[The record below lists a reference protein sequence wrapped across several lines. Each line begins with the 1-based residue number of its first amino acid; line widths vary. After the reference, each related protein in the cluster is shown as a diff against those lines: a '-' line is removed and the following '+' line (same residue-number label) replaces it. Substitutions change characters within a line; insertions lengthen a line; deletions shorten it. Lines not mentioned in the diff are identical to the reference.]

1 MDTQEVVRRAWQE
14 LEPHLVEQGFDLVEL
29 EFLGQG
35 GRGVLRLY
43 VDRSGGVTI
52 DDCVAVS
59 QLLNPVLDAAE
70 FISDS
75 YVLEVSSP
83 GIDRPLRKPGDFQ
96 RFAGEPITLKSALP
110 VNGRKKFKG
119 VLRGVVDGAVSVEC
133 DGQLYAI
140 ALENVQRANLDR

>member
-1 MDTQEVVRRAWQE
+1 MDTQEVVRRAWLE
-14 LEPHLVEQGFDLVEL
+14 LEPHLVEQGFELVEL

-70 FISDS
+70 FISES
-75 YVLEVSSP
+75 YALEVSSP
-83 GIDRPLRKPGDFQ
+83 GIDRPLRKQEHFQ

-133 DGQLYAI
+133 DGQTYAI

>member
-1 MDTQEVVRRAWQE
+1 MDTRELVRRAWTE
-14 LEPHLVEQGFDLVEL
+14 LEPHVLEQGFELVEL
-29 EFLGQG
+29 ELAGQG

-43 VDRSGGVTI
+43 VDREGGVTL

-59 QLLNPVLDAAE
+59 QVLGPVLDAAE
-70 FISDS
+70 FMSDR

-83 GIDRPLRKPGDFQ
+83 GIDRPVRKTEDFQ
-96 RFAGEPITLKSALP
+96 RFTGEPVVLKSAAP

-119 VLRGVVDGAVSVEC
+119 VIRGVVDGAVRVEC
-133 DGQLYAI
+133 DGQVFAI

>member
-1 MDTQEVVRRAWQE
+1 MDTREVVRRAWSE
-14 LEPHLVEQGFDLVEL
+14 LEPHLVEQGFELVEL
-29 EFLGQG
+29 EFVGRA

-43 VDRSGGVTI
+43 VDRSGGVSI

-83 GIDRPLRKPGDFQ
+83 GTDRPLRKPKDFE
-96 RFAGEPITLKSALP
+96 RFAGEAIALKSALP

-119 VLRGVVDGAVSVEC
+119 VLRGVIDGAVSVEC
-133 DGQLYAI
+133 DGQTYAI

>member
-1 MDTQEVVRRAWQE
+1 MDTQEVVRRAWLE
-14 LEPHLVEQGFDLVEL
+14 LEPHLVEQGFELVEL
-29 EFLGQG
+29 EFAGQG

-83 GIDRPLRKPGDFQ
+83 GFDRPVRKLEDFE
-96 RFAGEPITLKSALP
+96 RFAGERIVLKSVLP

-119 VLRGVVDGAVSVEC
+119 VLRGIIDGAVGVEC
-133 DGQLYAI
+133 DGQQYAI
-140 ALENVQRANLDR
+140 AIENVQRANLDR

>member
-1 MDTQEVVRRAWQE
+1 MHTRELVRRAWTE
-14 LEPHLVEQGFDLVEL
+14 LEPHVLEQGFELVEL
-29 EFLGQG
+29 ELAGQG

-43 VDRSGGVTI
+43 VDREGGVTL

-59 QLLNPVLDAAE
+59 QVLGPVLDAAE
-70 FISDS
+70 FISDH

-83 GIDRPLRKPGDFQ
+83 GIDRPVRKTEDFQ
-96 RFAGEPITLKSALP
+96 RFTGEPVVLKSAAP

-119 VLRGVVDGAVSVEC
+119 VIRGVVDGAVRVEC
-133 DGQLYAI
+133 DGQVFAI